1 MHRTLGRTAG
11 WGLLH
16 FLHCPPEGSRV
27 IPQPRVS
34 PRASDLPRPSRVGPS
49 PVSQFTVLL
58 APRHWTPSPPP
69 TSQEWAHFTPLGT
82 TIPSGLQCVSLEAVA
97 PLDPQGERRRIPL
110 TRHYSRP
117 LSSPSVLFWSLPVGI
132 EHNLLTAFENPGKTL
147 NVTVVSD
154 SATPWSVARQAHLSV
169 GFSRQE
175 YWSGLLCP
183 PPGNLPH
190 PGIEP
195 WSPALQMDSLPAEPP
210 GKPPMLQRE
219 IISWFAD
226 PRVSVLC

>member
-1 MHRTLGRTAG
+1 MV

-16 FLHCPPEGSRV
+16 FLPCPPEGSRV
-27 IPQPRVS
+27 TPQPRVS
-34 PRASDLPRPSRVGPS
+34 PRSSDLPRPSRVGPS
-49 PVSQFTVLL
+49 PVSPQFTVLL

-69 TSQEWAHFTPLGT
+69 SSQEWAHFTPLGT

-110 TRHYSRP
+110 TRCYSHP

-154 SATPWSVARQAHLSV
+154 SLRPHGLWPAR
-169 GFSRQE
+169 
-175 YWSGLLCP
+175 LLCP
-183 PPGNLPH
+183 G
-190 PGIEP
+190 
-195 WSPALQMDSLPAEPP
+195 DSP
-210 GKPPMLQRE
+210 GKNTGVGCYALLQGIFPTRGLNPGLLHCKW
-219 IISWFAD
+219 ILYQLSHQGS
-226 PRVSVLC
+226 PQYYKGK